1 MTLQN
6 KNETV
11 ALNAKDKES
20 RGYIND
26 DLSRTDNISNNAS
39 NVNNNETKFS
49 RDVDVDE
56 FDDTDYNEI
65 RLGKKEYA
73 AVSSAITIRYANRY
87 SDEIRSINYG
97 DYKYY
102 FIYNEN
108 GIRYYDR
115 YNIEKYLKGMDDYE
129 IHRKA
134 KNNNRL
140 SGLLEAS
147 ERYDSSSLS
156 SNENGRTAG
165 NIDSLDREALQ
176 AERQS
181 DRYGYRKDADND
193 NTSKKRY
200 SRDVDYQEFYDLK
213 RENKHTNEVQSI
225 DALYSVNAKKEVA
238 ALDEPEFRPINGT
251 ALTTST
257 ISIFNLLDYVNN
269 CFPDI
274 LPEERKISVSIFSI
288 CLIMQV
294 KTSTAELRLII
305 ILSILSILITKNKGN
320 NDDTANAKALA
331 STSETSVGNVS
342 FNSSIF
348 NLLDYVNNCF
358 PDILSEEQ
366 KKDMLNYHA
375 K

>member
-1 MTLQN
+1 MISAYINKNDTVTQVSNDVENIPQSYVRNELVSPVSKANVTQN
-6 KNETV
+6 K
-11 ALNAKDKES
+11 
-20 RGYIND
+20 
-26 DLSRTDNISNNAS
+26 IS
-39 NVNNNETKFS
+39 VNNNDIKFS
-49 RDVDVDE
+49 LDIDRP
-56 FDDTDYNEI
+56 YI
-65 RLGKKEYA
+65 
-73 AVSSAITIRYANRY
+73 VSFVA
-87 SDEIRSINYG
+87 
-97 DYKYY
+97 
-102 FIYNEN
+102 
-108 GIRYYDR
+108 
-115 YNIEKYLKGMDDYE
+115 
-129 IHRKA
+129 
-134 KNNNRL
+134 
-140 SGLLEAS
+140 
-147 ERYDSSSLS
+147 
-156 SNENGRTAG
+156 
-165 NIDSLDREALQ
+165 
-176 AERQS
+176 
-181 DRYGYRKDADND
+181 
-193 NTSKKRY
+193 
-200 SRDVDYQEFYDLK
+200 
-213 RENKHTNEVQSI
+213 NKHTNEVQSI
-225 DALYSVNAKKEVA
+225 DALYTVNAKKEVA

>member
-225 DALYSVNAKKEVA
+225 GVLYAVNEK
-238 ALDEPEFRPINGT
+238 IT
-251 ALTTST
+251 ALFLKNKRLFFALLEAGCLSDKPFVY
-257 ISIFNLLDYVNN
+257 IF
-269 CFPDI
+269 
-274 LPEERKISVSIFSI
+274 
-288 CLIMQV
+288 
-294 KTSTAELRLII
+294 II
-305 ILSILSILITKNKGN
+305 IKN
-320 NDDTANAKALA
+320 
-331 STSETSVGNVS
+331 
-342 FNSSIF
+342 
-348 NLLDYVNNCF
+348 
-358 PDILSEEQ
+358 
-366 KKDMLNYHA
+366 
-375 K
+375 

>member
-6 KNETV
+6 KNKADKILH
-11 ALNAKDKES
+11 ALGFNTSQRERIISLAKD
-20 RGYIND
+20 
-26 DLSRTDNISNNAS
+26 NIANNAS

-49 RDVDVDE
+49 RDVDIDE

-225 DALYSVNAKKEVA
+225 DVLYAVNAKKNQLGA
-238 ALDEPEFRPINGT
+238 YPRRFRYLLLVLQLVYPI
-251 ALTTST
+251 
-257 ISIFNLLDYVNN
+257 Y
-269 CFPDI
+269 
-274 LPEERKISVSIFSI
+274 
-288 CLIMQV
+288 LIM
-294 KTSTAELRLII
+294 SII
-305 ILSILSILITKNKGN
+305 
-320 NDDTANAKALA
+320 
-331 STSETSVGNVS
+331 VS
-342 FNSSIF
+342 RIYCLKSGK
-348 NLLDYVNNCF
+348 Y
-358 PDILSEEQ
+358 P
-366 KKDMLNYHA
+366 
-375 K
+375 

>member
-1 MTLQN
+1 
-6 KNETV
+6 
-11 ALNAKDKES
+11 
-20 RGYIND
+20 
-26 DLSRTDNISNNAS
+26 
-39 NVNNNETKFS
+39 
-49 RDVDVDE
+49 
-56 FDDTDYNEI
+56 
-65 RLGKKEYA
+65 
-73 AVSSAITIRYANRY
+73 
-87 SDEIRSINYG
+87 
-97 DYKYY
+97 
-102 FIYNEN
+102 
-108 GIRYYDR
+108 
-115 YNIEKYLKGMDDYE
+115 MDDYE

-147 ERYDSSSLS
+147 ERYDSSSLN

-200 SRDVDYQEFYDLK
+200 SRDVDYAEYADLK
-213 RENKHTNEVQSI
+213 RENKHLKEVQSI
-225 DALYSVNAKKEVA
+225 DVLYAVNAKKEVA
-238 ALDEPEFRPINGT
+238 ALDEPEFRPIKGT

-274 LPEERKISVSIFSI
+274 LPEERKISVSSFLI
-288 CLIMQV
+288 CLIMQA
-294 KTSTAELRLII
+294 KTSTAELRLKI
-305 ILSILSILITKNKGN
+305 ILSILSILITKNKLTALKIVKKLNYIIQKNSYKNLLTMQGNETFELSRGQRTITDEDILKLPQLLNNIDYAEYAGKYNGMQNSNNDFINLKSSKDDAITIGAFKQKKYLDLRIHTMYAKNKGN

-342 FNSSIF
+342 FNSSIS
-348 NLLDYVNNCF
+348 NLLDYVNNCSL
-358 PDILSEEQ
+358 DILPEEQ

>member
-1 MTLQN
+1 MFVTRRQQTICFYMNLQN
-6 KNETV
+6 KNKADKILH
-11 ALNAKDKES
+11 ALGFNTSQRERIISLAKD
-20 RGYIND
+20 
-26 DLSRTDNISNNAS
+26 NIANNAS

-200 SRDVDYQEFYDLK
+200 SRDVEYSEYLKLK

-225 DALYSVNAKKEVA
+225 DVLYAVNEK
-238 ALDEPEFRPINGT
+238 IT
-251 ALTTST
+251 ALFLKNKRLFFALLEAGCLSDKPFVY
-257 ISIFNLLDYVNN
+257 IF
-269 CFPDI
+269 
-274 LPEERKISVSIFSI
+274 
-288 CLIMQV
+288 
-294 KTSTAELRLII
+294 II
-305 ILSILSILITKNKGN
+305 IQN
-320 NDDTANAKALA
+320 
-331 STSETSVGNVS
+331 
-342 FNSSIF
+342 
-348 NLLDYVNNCF
+348 
-358 PDILSEEQ
+358 
-366 KKDMLNYHA
+366 
-375 K
+375 

>member
-305 ILSILSILITKNKGN
+305 ILSILSILITKTN
-320 NDDTANAKALA
+320 
-331 STSETSVGNVS
+331 
-342 FNSSIF
+342 
-348 NLLDYVNNCF
+348 
-358 PDILSEEQ
+358 
-366 KKDMLNYHA
+366 
-375 K
+375 

>member
-6 KNETV
+6 KNKADKILH
-11 ALNAKDKES
+11 ALGFDTSQRKKIINLAK
-20 RGYIND
+20 N
-26 DLSRTDNISNNAS
+26 NIANNVS
-39 NVNNNETKFS
+39 SVNNNETKFS

-134 KNNNRL
+134 KNDNRL
-140 SGLLEAS
+140 SGLLETS
-147 ERYDSSSLS
+147 ERYNSRSLS
-156 SNENGRTAG
+156 SNGNGRTTG
-165 NIDSLDREALQ
+165 NIDSFNRKTLQ

-181 DRYGYRKDADND
+181 DGFGYRKNADND
-193 NTSKKRY
+193 KTFEEKY
-200 SRDVDYQEFYDLK
+200 SRDVEYSKYLEFK

-225 DALYSVNAKKEVA
+225 DVLYVVNAKKEPA
-238 ALDEPEFRPINGT
+238 GSLSPEV
-251 ALTTST
+251 ST
-257 ISIFNLLDYVNN
+257 PPTGSKISISNLLDYVN
-269 CFPDI
+269 
-274 LPEERKISVSIFSI
+274 
-288 CLIMQV
+288 
-294 KTSTAELRLII
+294 I
-305 ILSILSILITKNKGN
+305 ILL
-320 NDDTANAKALA
+320 
-331 STSETSVGNVS
+331 
-342 FNSSIF
+342 
-348 NLLDYVNNCF
+348 
-358 PDILSEEQ
+358 
-366 KKDMLNYHA
+366 
-375 K
+375 

>member
-1 MTLQN
+1 
-6 KNETV
+6 
-11 ALNAKDKES
+11 
-20 RGYIND
+20 
-26 DLSRTDNISNNAS
+26 
-39 NVNNNETKFS
+39 
-49 RDVDVDE
+49 
-56 FDDTDYNEI
+56 
-65 RLGKKEYA
+65 
-73 AVSSAITIRYANRY
+73 
-87 SDEIRSINYG
+87 
-97 DYKYY
+97 
-102 FIYNEN
+102 
-108 GIRYYDR
+108 
-115 YNIEKYLKGMDDYE
+115 MDDYE

-305 ILSILSILITKNKGN
+305 ILSILSILITKTN
-320 NDDTANAKALA
+320 
-331 STSETSVGNVS
+331 
-342 FNSSIF
+342 
-348 NLLDYVNNCF
+348 
-358 PDILSEEQ
+358 
-366 KKDMLNYHA
+366 
-375 K
+375 